1 MKNLNK
7 SLRSGIDEA
16 GRGSIIGPLVIAS
29 VTADKKTINKFSR
42 IGVKDSKKLSAKNR
56 EIFSKIIIDESE
68 NVIISKLSEKRID
81 NAVKL
86 RKKYLKNKNFVT
98 NNKIIGLN
106 ELEARSMSKMINNL
120 NSHSVYVDSC
130 DVKPERFKERIENHM
145 NSNMKIYSSH
155 KADEKYV
162 IVAAASIVAKYTR
175 DKEIFRLGKKFG
187 EMGSGYPSDPLTR
200 IFLQKWLKKNKT
212 IPDFTRK
219 SWKTWENLQPKSED
233 NY

>member
-56 EIFSKIIIDESE
+56 EVFSKIIIDESE

-81 NAVKL
+81 KAVKL

-98 NNKIIGLN
+98 NNKIIGVN

-212 IPDFTRK
+212 MPDFTRK
-219 SWKTWENLQPKSED
+219 SWKTWENLQPKIED
-233 NY
+233 YF

>member
-81 NAVKL
+81 KAVKL
-86 RKKYLKNKNFVT
+86 RKK
-98 NNKIIGLN
+98 
-106 ELEARSMSKMINNL
+106 
-120 NSHSVYVDSC
+120 
-130 DVKPERFKERIENHM
+130 
-145 NSNMKIYSSH
+145 
-155 KADEKYV
+155 
-162 IVAAASIVAKYTR
+162 
-175 DKEIFRLGKKFG
+175 IF
-187 EMGSGYPSDPLTR
+187 E
-200 IFLQKWLKKNKT
+200 
-212 IPDFTRK
+212 
-219 SWKTWENLQPKSED
+219 E
-233 NY
+233 

>member
-29 VTADKKTINKFSR
+29 VTADKKTIKKFSR
-42 IGVKDSKKLSAKNR
+42 IGVKDAKKLSAKNR

-106 ELEARSMSKMINNL
+106 ELEAHSMSKMINNL

-145 NSNMKIYSSH
+145 NSNIKIYSSH

-187 EMGSGYPSDPLTR
+187 EMGSGYPSDPVTR

-219 SWKTWENLQPKSED
+219 SWKTLENLQPKIYD
-233 NY
+233 YF

>member
-81 NAVKL
+81 KAVKL
-86 RKKYLKNKNFVT
+86 RKKYLKNKTFVT

-106 ELEARSMSKMINNL
+106 ELEANSMSKMINNL

-187 EMGSGYPSDPLTR
+187 EIGSGYPSDPLTR

-212 IPDFTRK
+212 MPDFTRK
-219 SWKTWENLQPKSED
+219 SWKTWENLQPKIED
-233 NY
+233 YF

>member
-1 MKNLNK
+1 LKNLNK

-42 IGVKDSKKLSAKNR
+42 IGIKDSKKLSAKNR

-106 ELEARSMSKMINNL
+106 ELEAHSMSKMINNL

-187 EMGSGYPSDPLTR
+187 EIGSGYPSDPLTR

-212 IPDFTRK
+212 MPDFTRK
-219 SWKTWENLQPKSED
+219 SWKTWDNLQPKIED
-233 NY
+233 YF

>member
-7 SLRSGIDEA
+7 SLISGIDEA

-29 VTADKKTINKFSR
+29 VTANKKTIKKFSR

-56 EIFSKIIIDESE
+56 EIFARIIMDESE
-68 NVIISKLSEKRID
+68 NVMISKLSGKKID
-81 NAVKL
+81 RAVKF
-86 RKKYLKNKNFVT
+86 RKEYLKNKNFIT

-106 ELEARSMSKMINNL
+106 ELEAHSMSKMIKKM
-120 NSHSVYVDSC
+120 NSHSVFVDSC
-130 DVKPERFKERIENHM
+130 DVKPERFKERIENRL

-162 IVAAASIVAKYTR
+162 VVAAASVVAKYMR
-175 DKEIFRLGKKFG
+175 DKEIFKLKRKFG
-187 EMGSGYPSDPLTR
+187 EMGSGYPSDPATR

-212 IPDFTRK
+212 MPDFTRK
-219 SWKTWENLQPKSED
+219 SWKTWENLQPKIED
-233 NY
+233 YF

>member
-56 EIFSKIIIDESE
+56 EVFSKIIIDESE

-81 NAVKL
+81 KAVKL
-86 RKKYLKNKNFVT
+86 RKKYLKNKNFLT

-106 ELEARSMSKMINNL
+106 ELEANSMSKMINNL

-155 KADEKYV
+155 KAEEKYV

-187 EMGSGYPSDPLTR
+187 EIGSGYPSDPLTR

-212 IPDFTRK
+212 MPDFTRK
-219 SWKTWENLQPKSED
+219 SWKTWDNLQPKIED
-233 NY
+233 YF

>member
-81 NAVKL
+81 KAVKL
-86 RKKYLKNKNFVT
+86 RKKYLKNKNFVI

-106 ELEARSMSKMINNL
+106 ELEAHSMSKMINNL

-175 DKEIFRLGKKFG
+175 DKEIFRLEKKFG
-187 EMGSGYPSDPLTR
+187 EMGSGYPSDPVTR

-212 IPDFTRK
+212 MPDFTRK
-219 SWKTWENLQPKSED
+219 SWKTSENLQPKID
-233 NY
+233 DYF

>member
-7 SLRSGIDEA
+7 SLISGIDEA

-42 IGVKDSKKLSAKNR
+42 IGIKDSKKLSAKNR

-81 NAVKL
+81 KAVKL

-106 ELEARSMSKMINNL
+106 ELEAHSMSKMINNL

-187 EMGSGYPSDPLTR
+187 EMGSGYPSDPVTR

-212 IPDFTRK
+212 MPDFTRK
-219 SWKTWENLQPKSED
+219 SWKTWENLQPKIED
-233 NY
+233 YF

>member
-212 IPDFTRK
+212 MPDITRK
-219 SWKTWENLQPKSED
+219 SRKTWDNLQPKIED
-233 NY
+233 YF